1 MNSKRAGAV
10 IGIVAFVASFATQAA
25 VAAQA
30 APRRVAAAV
39 CKERSVVV
47 SRAAGI
53 PAAAWPAT
61 IAGTLCVPRRAR
73 AVQLLV
79 HGATY
84 NRSYWNFDLEPE
96 TYSYVRAANLRGIAT
111 FAVDVV
117 GTGASTHPLSGEV
130 NYTNT
135 VWQLHQV
142 VQWLR
147 GRNGGPGFSQIVWVG
162 HSFGSMYA
170 LAEAA
175 LFHDVDA
182 IALTGYG
189 HQPRLAFVRDAFTT
203 SGPAE
208 ADLDPGYRTSGPGMR
223 SQFYNP
229 ASADPAVIAHD
240 DATKDVATATQMP
253 TGVAVSVSPVSRAI
267 DVPVLLAIGEFD
279 NIYCQPPGTTANL
292 LAPSDGLPCGIPE
305 AFARAEA
312 PYYSKA
318 ACVRTIVI
326 PSAGHSF
333 NLHRN
338 APVAFDQILD
348 WSMAALPT
356 VGGHHCPPARLRG

>member
-1 MNSKRAGAV
+1 
-10 IGIVAFVASFATQAA
+10 
-25 VAAQA
+25 
-30 APRRVAAAV
+30 
-39 CKERSVVV
+39 
-47 SRAAGI
+47 
-53 PAAAWPAT
+53 
-61 IAGTLCVPRRAR
+61 
-73 AVQLLV
+73 LV
-79 HGATY
+79 HGGTY
-84 NRSYWNFDLEPE
+84 NRSYWDFDLEPA
-96 TYSYVRAANLRGIAT
+96 TYSYVRAANARGIAT
-111 FAVDVV
+111 FAVDVI
-117 GTGASTHPLSGEV
+117 GTGASTHPFSGEV

-135 VWQLHQV
+135 VVQLHQV

-147 GRNGGPGFSQIVWVG
+147 GRSGGPGFSQVVWVG

-170 LAEAA
+170 LSEAS

-182 IALTGYG
+182 IVLTGYG

-203 SGPAE
+203 TGPAGE
-208 ADLDPGYRTSGPGMR
+208 NLDPGYRTSGPGKR

-240 DATKDVATATQMP
+240 DATKDVATATQMA
-253 TGVAVSVSPVSRAI
+253 TGLPVSMSPVSLGI

-279 NIYCQPPGTTANL
+279 NIFCQPPGATANL
-292 LAPSDGLPCGIPE
+292 LAPSDGLPCSVPG

-318 ACVRTIVI
+318 ACVQTIVI

-348 WSMAALPT
+348 WSKAVLPT
-356 VGGHHCPPARLRG
+356 VGGRGCSPATLRG